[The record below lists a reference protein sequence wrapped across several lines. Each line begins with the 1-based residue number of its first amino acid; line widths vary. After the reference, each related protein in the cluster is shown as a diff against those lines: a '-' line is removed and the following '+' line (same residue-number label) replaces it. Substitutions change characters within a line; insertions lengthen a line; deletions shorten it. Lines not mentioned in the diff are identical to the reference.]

1 MVHHSMTRN
10 DWLRLGS
17 VVVILIA
24 AVVLVVYPPRP
35 LKDIVKLGLDLQGG
49 VRLVLEGEGVAE
61 MSTEEQNETI
71 GRMIEILS
79 NRIDQYGL
87 ANAEIRRYAS
97 DRILVSIPGAT
108 DPDDARRLIG
118 QTAVLEFRRAVQVGR
133 TALDDLSPSS
143 SNEELLYTREGIPVV
158 VEREVLLTGAALA
171 NATVQTSQDIREIG
185 QLQVRLSFSQE
196 GAEQFAAVV
205 RELGV
210 GEFLA
215 IILDGT
221 IYSAPI
227 LQDTIVSAARE
238 GWRSVQ
244 DSTVISGGQMTRDD
258 ARILAAVLR
267 AGALPVSARIAEEET
282 VGPSLG
288 SDSIRRG
295 LMSLAIGFALIL
307 VYMLLYYRT
316 LGIVANAALLLNMV
330 FIGTGLILTRAVLT
344 LPGIAGVILTIGTA
358 VDSNIIIFERVK
370 EERRTGK
377 PPLASVRAG
386 YARSLSVLVD
396 ANVTTLITA
405 LILLFLGTGPVRGFA
420 ITLAIGVIGT
430 VYCALVATRLLLER
444 GGFYRFIP
452 VRVQKDG
459 A

>member
-10 DWLRLGS
+10 DWLRLAS
-17 VVVILIA
+17 VALILIA
-24 AVVLVVYPPRP
+24 AAVLVAYPPRP

-61 MSTEEQNETI
+61 MPADEQTETI

-87 ANAEIRRYAS
+87 TNAEIRRFS
-97 DRILVSIPGAT
+97 TDRILVSIPGAT
-108 DPDDARRLIG
+108 DPEDARRLIG
-118 QTAVLEFRRAVQVGR
+118 QTAVLEFRRAVQVGQ
-133 TALDDLSPSS
+133 TPLDDLSPSS
-143 SNEELLYTREGIPVV
+143 SNEELLYTREGVPVV

-196 GAEQFAAVV
+196 GAEQFASVV

-215 IILDGT
+215 VILDGT
-221 IYSAPI
+221 VYSAPM
-227 LQDTIVSAARE
+227 LQESIVTAAGQ
-238 GWRSVQ
+238 GWREVQ
-244 DSTVISGGQMTRDD
+244 DSTVISGGKMTRDD

-267 AGALPVSARIAEEET
+267 AGALPVSVRIAEEVT
-282 VGPSLG
+282 IGPSLG

-295 LMSLAIGFALIL
+295 LMALAIGFSLIL
-307 VYMLLYYRT
+307 VYMMLYYRR
-316 LGIVANAALLLNMV
+316 LGIVANLALLLNMV

-386 YARSLSVLVD
+386 YERSLAVLVD

-405 LILLFLGTGPVRGFA
+405 AILLFLGTGPVRGFA
-420 ITLAIGVIGT
+420 ITLAIGVVGT
-430 VYCALVATRLLLER
+430 VYCALVATRLMLEK

-452 VRVQKDG
+452 VRLQKG
-459 A
+459 GE